1 MVFFLVLDGT
11 IDQFIIHLRW
21 LINRQ
26 YFYRIQNVIKQCNNN
41 ARQHKERGNEEFIF
55 FKKGNHKVQVMVYKS
70 TTQNRESGIYLS
82 KNEACE

>member
-1 MVFFLVLDGT
+1 MQDSTKSVV
-11 IDQFIIHLRW
+11 H
-21 LINRQ
+21 
-26 YFYRIQNVIKQCNNN
+26 
-41 ARQHKERGNEEFIF
+41 EEFIF